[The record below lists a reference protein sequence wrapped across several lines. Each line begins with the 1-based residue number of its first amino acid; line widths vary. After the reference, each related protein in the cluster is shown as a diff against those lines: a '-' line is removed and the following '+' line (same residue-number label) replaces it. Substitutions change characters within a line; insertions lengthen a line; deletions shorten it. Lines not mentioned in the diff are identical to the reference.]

1 MNIKAIGTKLV
12 SPIKK
17 LKQIHLERKLARF
30 EKNMAKMDAACDEF
44 LLKND
49 PKLLEKREAVAA
61 FVNKRAGLKP
71 LNLSYD
77 KPQYSLLSGEKAGNL
92 IDRCGDN
99 LEQIK
104 DLYGDYGLAYYA
116 KLSPRRLIKDTSK
129 DVFETGYQDDLTIA
143 GSFREYFISN
153 QKGSLT
159 DVEKRFGKAGSV
171 MYNHFQKLGFVKTGV
186 SLEDNVLHYSYS
198 TSSFGKRQ
206 IEHSLGLEKLANSA
220 DHILEVLK

>member
-1 MNIKAIGTKLV
+1 MNIKAIGSKII

-30 EKNMAKMDAACDEF
+30 EKKMAKMDAACDEF
-44 LLKND
+44 LLQND

-61 FVNKRAGLKP
+61 FLNKTRLKP

-77 KPQYSLLSGEKAGNL
+77 KPNYTILSGEKAGNL

-116 KLSPRRLIKDTSK
+116 KLSPKRLIKDAPK
-129 DVFETGYQDDLTIA
+129 DIVETGYKEDLTIS
-143 GSFREYFISN
+143 GSFSEYFVTN
-153 QKGSLT
+153 QRGSVA
-159 DVEKRFGKAGSV
+159 DIEQRFGKAGSV
-171 MYNHFQKLGFVKTGV
+171 MYKHFQKLGFVKTGI
-186 SLEDNVLHYSYS
+186 SLENNAIQASYS
-198 TSSFGKRQ
+198 TSPFGQEQ
-206 IEHSLGLEKLANSA
+206 ISHRLNLEKLANAS
-220 DHILEVLK
+220 DNILQLLK